1 MRRKI
6 ILDCD
11 PGHDD
16 MMAIMLAAAS
26 DELEIL
32 GITTVAGNQTG
43 EKTFENARKVLT
55 LIDRGDLPLARGA
68 DKPLVRE
75 LITAPQIHGKS
86 GLDGAELPEPNVP
99 WLDCHGADF
108 IVDTVKASKE
118 KVTLV
123 PTGPLTNIGLALIKA
138 PEIKKNIEE
147 IVLMGGAIYDSNM
160 TPGSEFNIFVDPE
173 AAREV
178 FLSGLPVSMIGLD
191 VTNKSLMSFDQAAE
205 ITSWGGKISSVVGP
219 LMSFFAQANL
229 DYFGI
234 NGAPVHDA
242 LTVATLIKPE
252 VVSFE
257 HWFVDIETQGE
268 LTRGQT
274 VADVYGVTKKK
285 PNCRVAM
292 KVNNEL
298 FMSILMEAVKKL
310 DARQKGS

>member
-1 MRRKI
+1 MAKKI

-43 EKTFENARKVLT
+43 DRTFENARKVLT
-55 LIDRGDLPLARGA
+55 LIKRGDIPLTRGA

-75 LITAPQIHGKS
+75 LVTAPQIHGSS
-86 GLDGAELPEPNVP
+86 GLEGAELPEADVP
-99 WLDCHGADF
+99 WLDGHAADF
-108 IVDTVKASKE
+108 IIDTVKAAKE
-118 KVTLV
+118 KITLV

-138 PEIKKNIEE
+138 PEIKENIEE
-147 IVLMGGAIYDSNM
+147 IVLMGGAVYDSNM
-160 TPGSEFNIFVDPE
+160 TPGAEFNIFVDPE

-178 FLSGLPVSMIGLD
+178 FLSGLAVTMVGLD
-191 VTNKSLMSFDQAAE
+191 VTNKSLMSFAQTEE
-205 ITSWGGKISSVVGP
+205 ISRWGGKISSVVGP
-219 LMSFFAQANL
+219 LMKFFAQANL

-252 VVSFE
+252 VVDFK
-257 HWFVDIETQGE
+257 HWFVDIETKGE

-274 VADVYGVTKKK
+274 VADVYRVTKKK

-292 KVNNEL
+292 KVNNDL
-298 FMSILMEAVKKL
+298 FMSMLMEAIKKL
-310 DARQKGS
+310 DAQVA

>member
-1 MRRKI
+1 MSRKI

-26 DELEIL
+26 EELEIL

-43 EKTFENARKVLT
+43 EKTFENARRVLT
-55 LIDRGDLPLARGA
+55 LIGREDLPLARGA
-68 DKPLVRE
+68 DKPIIRE

-86 GLDGAELPEPNVP
+86 GLDGAELPGPDAP
-99 WLDCHGADF
+99 YLDCHAVDF
-108 IVDTVKASKE
+108 IVDTVKASNE

-123 PTGPLTNIGLALIKA
+123 PTGPLTNIGLALIKS
-138 PEIKKNIEE
+138 PEIKENIEE
-147 IVLMGGAIYDSNM
+147 IVLMGGAVYDSNM
-160 TPGSEFNIFVDPE
+160 TPGAEFNIFVDPE

-178 FLSGLPVSMIGLD
+178 FLSGLPVTMVGLD
-191 VTNKSLMSFDQAAE
+191 VTNKSLMSFDQAEE
-205 ITSWGGKISSVVGP
+205 ISSWGGRVSSVVGP
-219 LMSFFAQANL
+219 LMRFFAQANL

-234 NGAPVHDA
+234 NGAPIHDA
-242 LTVATLIKPE
+242 LTVAVLVNPA
-252 VVSFE
+252 VVEFE

-274 VADVYGVTKKK
+274 VADVYGVTGNK

-292 KVNNEL
+292 KVNNDM
-298 FMSILMEAVKKL
+298 FISIMMDAVRRL
-310 DARQKGS
+310 DSK